1 MGCATSKQEPYTA
14 NAGTEAEYKE
24 RFTDSKTLGQ
34 GEFGVVKLVTDKS
47 TNIQLASKILN
58 KGFTFKDNELYPPM
72 DAAEL
77 KMEIDILK
85 VLNGQAYNLLLESI
99 YESPS
104 KVYVVTEICSGG
116 EMLEY
121 AGNNFKEGLRT
132 EDVSRM
138 AFQLLS
144 AVDHCD
150 RYNILH
156 RDIKPE
162 NISEF
167 DEVVHGI
174 MSSICSFIIL
184 LFKSNSKDA
193 ELRLID
199 FGCATMDTTK
209 NMTHQTFSGTPF
221 YISPECFQKE
231 YTTKTDVFSVGV
243 VLYVLVAGYPAEQLQ
258 AAFNLLHKSKRDLK
272 SLPGMPTDMPETYF
286 DMLDKLLTYRYKV
299 RKSAG
304 DMLEE
309 DDFVLFHQE
318 HGDDVATTTTKMMT
332 KAKSRTS
339 RRASMKRTASIVLSG
354 TGEKAALA
362 FGFTKF
368 ARALTTILA
377 TMLNHG
383 DIKALLANV
392 DEHLKKDDS
401 LDTKL
406 GVIKVDDLIK
416 ILESMGK
423 KDCIAAIDKQ
433 KDVDTYKSYNYEYTL
448 LKAFD
453 NKAATD
459 ARNAGTGVESSSLK
473 KSSAM
478 GLSARKLTVTGGSSM
493 RKLNMKKSRQAQSVY
508 IRGI

>member
-1 MGCATSKQEPYTA
+1 MIGIIFCIEISSLRTLVSLMKLCTVVLLCHLCARSSFFVAQP
-14 NAGTEAEYKE
+14 
-24 RFTDSKTLGQ
+24 
-34 GEFGVVKLVTDKS
+34 
-47 TNIQLASKILN
+47 IQLSFACIITHTSLLN
-58 KGFTFKDNELYPPM
+58 YTHL
-72 DAAEL
+72 
-77 KMEIDILK
+77 I
-85 VLNGQAYNLLLESI
+85 
-99 YESPS
+99 
-104 KVYVVTEICSGG
+104 
-116 EMLEY
+116 
-121 AGNNFKEGLRT
+121 
-132 EDVSRM
+132 
-138 AFQLLS
+138 
-144 AVDHCD
+144 
-150 RYNILH
+150 
-156 RDIKPE
+156 
-162 NISEF
+162 IST
-167 DEVVHGI
+167 V
-174 MSSICSFIIL
+174 
-184 LFKSNSKDA
+184 FKSNSKDA

-318 HGDDVATTTTKMMT
+318 HGDDVGMTTKMMT

-383 DIKALLANV
+383 DIKALMANV

-423 KDCIAAIDKQ
+423 KDW
-433 KDVDTYKSYNYEYTL
+433 
-448 LKAFD
+448 
-453 NKAATD
+453 
-459 ARNAGTGVESSSLK
+459 
-473 KSSAM
+473 
-478 GLSARKLTVTGGSSM
+478 
-493 RKLNMKKSRQAQSVY
+493 
-508 IRGI
+508 

>member
-1 MGCATSKQEPYTA
+1 
-14 NAGTEAEYKE
+14 
-24 RFTDSKTLGQ
+24 
-34 GEFGVVKLVTDKS
+34 
-47 TNIQLASKILN
+47 
-58 KGFTFKDNELYPPM
+58 M

-167 DEVVHGI
+167 DEVVHGSI
-174 MSSICSFIIL
+174 VMSFMCSFIIFVAQPIQLSFACIITHTSL
-184 LFKSNSKDA
+184 LNYTHLIISTVFKSNSKDA

-368 ARALTTILA
+368 ARVLTTILA

-392 DEHLKKDDS
+392 D
-401 LDTKL
+401 
-406 GVIKVDDLIK
+406 
-416 ILESMGK
+416 
-423 KDCIAAIDKQ
+423 
-433 KDVDTYKSYNYEYTL
+433 
-448 LKAFD
+448 
-453 NKAATD
+453 
-459 ARNAGTGVESSSLK
+459 
-473 KSSAM
+473 
-478 GLSARKLTVTGGSSM
+478 
-493 RKLNMKKSRQAQSVY
+493 
-508 IRGI
+508 